1 MCNISAS
8 CVFMYLQIRWR
19 EESLAEGSGCGRLD
33 VCVQE
38 YTPDVDTSVT
48 VAADG
53 GMLAEVAGVSV
64 CCVYTECCLITSVAC
79 ALSFRPLRNRRKQEN
94 LELFISCCTGDT
106 VST

>member
-33 VCVQE
+33 VCVRE

-53 GMLAEVAGVSV
+53 MVVCLQKLQELVCVVYIQSV
-64 CCVYTECCLITSVAC
+64 V
-79 ALSFRPLRNRRKQEN
+79 
-94 LELFISCCTGDT
+94 
-106 VST
+106 